1 MRDFLTA
8 SFLLQLVTACGGT
21 LAFAVLFKVRAKHL
35 PFAGACGVLAY
46 ILYYTVVFFGGSLF
60 TAAFASTAA
69 AAVFSECCAR
79 LRRAPA
85 PVFLVPGTIPI
96 VPGSD
101 LYYTMRYLLS
111 GDLPDCTHHLV
122 CAVLVGLGIGGGI
135 VTVSLIFGLLL
146 GHKHEIKHK

>member
-1 MRDFLTA
+1 MRDFFTL
-8 SFLLQLVTACGGT
+8 SFFLQSLTACGGT

-35 PFAGACGVLAY
+35 PFAGICGVLTY
-46 ILYYTVVFFGGSLF
+46 ILYYTVTFLGGSLF
-60 TAAFASTAA
+60 AAAFASTVA

-111 GDLPDCTHHLV
+111 GDAAEFTYYLV
-122 CAVLVGLGIGGGI
+122 RAVLVGLGIGGGI
-135 VTVSLIFGLLL
+135 VTVSLVFGLLL